1 MGFLIELLGLGRSD
15 VDLEDVTI
23 QKKIVLCFGALLY
36 YTDIGT
42 DIGVGL
48 NFYNACHNNW
58 AISSFLLTCLP
69 IGK

>member
-23 QKKIVLCFGALLY
+23 QKKLVLCFGAILY
-36 YTDIGT
+36 FTDIGL

-48 NFYNACHNNW
+48 NFHNACHFIW
-58 AISSFLLTCLP
+58 ALSSFLLTCLP

>member
-15 VDLEDVTI
+15 VDFDEVTI
-23 QKKIVLCFGALLY
+23 QKKIFLCFGAILF

-48 NFYNACHNNW
+48 NFYNTCHNFW
-58 AISSFLLTCLP
+58 ALSSFILTCLP
-69 IGK
+69 TGE